1 MNIKACC
8 NRQPA
13 VSPLTDDKR
22 ESINETASTKTI
34 VLHVSYPYSR
44 TGLTLLLKILILVCS
59 VSTLELQMFFNSIK
73 AALSLQILALTLAS
87 VPSDYKLVPTVLS
100 IGNEVALIATT
111 IFSPR

>member
-59 VSTLELQMFFNSIK
+59 VSTLEL
-73 AALSLQILALTLAS
+73 
-87 VPSDYKLVPTVLS
+87 
-100 IGNEVALIATT
+100 
-111 IFSPR
+111 